1 MSAYRDSRCP
11 LDRAIHDNCNE
22 ISQIE
27 LSLSLSLSR
36 LSLVSRNSYYPIR
49 IFFSFFFFFF
59 FFNYYRGERS
69 LERLSRGGEPRRR
82 ISPTKKSALR
92 RRVVTKREEKGKEK
106 KGKGGKKKE
115 IERERG
121 MDSSKLNDGERSN
134 GTPHPSCRYFHCR

>member
-1 MSAYRDSRCP
+1 MIIATKFLKS
-11 LDRAIHDNCNE
+11 N
-22 ISQIE
+22 
-27 LSLSLSLSR
+27 SLSLSLFLDYR
-36 LSLVSRNSYYPIR
+36 SYREILIIRPNWTIR

-106 KGKGGKKKE
+106 KEKGGKKRE

>member
-1 MSAYRDSRCP
+1 MIIATKFLKS
-11 LDRAIHDNCNE
+11 N
-22 ISQIE
+22 
-27 LSLSLSLSR
+27 SLSLSLFLDYR
-36 LSLVSRNSYYPIR
+36 SYREILIIRPNWTIR

-59 FFNYYRGERS
+59 FLITTEEKDLSKDCREGE
-69 LERLSRGGEPRRR
+69 EPRRR

-106 KGKGGKKKE
+106 KEKGGKKKE